1 MNNFI
6 HLWVLNVKTHLGDLL
21 PSILTRDVLSWCMH
35 EHTCSCTLT
44 HLRTCA
50 CSTHTRTIFT
60 VMQKHKST
68 QLLPQSQLS
77 RSHKGK
83 SRVFLRSRFLCH
95 WTKGI
100 SFLLSPLNPIMCHH
114 LSPTRLFPSYR
125 QRRLPISLN
134 CLLCKVTAVEHRW
147 ERAVLAFS
155 CSSLTATSPKHRD
168 STWEAYCTPL
178 GNYTVGLT

>member
-1 MNNFI
+1 MGIELEDSPRRPPTFNI
-6 HLWVLNVKTHLGDLL
+6 HQRRI
-21 PSILTRDVLSWCMH
+21 ILVHAWTQMGP
-35 EHTCSCTLT
+35 HTNTL
-44 HLRTCA
+44 LRTCA
-50 CSTHTRTIFT
+50 CSTHTQTIFT

-68 QLLPQSQLS
+68 QLLPKSQLS
-77 RSHKGK
+77 RSHTGE
-83 SRVFLRSRFLCH
+83 SRVFLRRRFLCH

-114 LSPTRLFPSYR
+114 SSPTRLFPSYR

-134 CLLCKVTAVEHRW
+134 CLLCKVTAVERRW

-178 GNYTVGLT
+178 GNYTVVLT